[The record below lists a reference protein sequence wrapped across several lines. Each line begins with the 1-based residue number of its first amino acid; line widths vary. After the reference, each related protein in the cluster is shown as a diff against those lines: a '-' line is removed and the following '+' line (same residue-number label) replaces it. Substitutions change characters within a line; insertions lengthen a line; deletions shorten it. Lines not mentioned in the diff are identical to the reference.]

1 MNYVFFADCPY
12 YMDHTA
18 SNSLFQ
24 TKFQSN
30 IMLFMISVGG
40 AKTGLFD
47 VGVKIVHGNKESQS
61 IIVMRQILETILLLA
76 IELR

>member
-1 MNYVFFADCPY
+1 
-12 YMDHTA
+12 MDHTA

-30 IMLFMISVGG
+30 IMLAMISVGG

-47 VGVKIVHGNKESQS
+47 VGVKIVYGNKAST
-61 IIVMRQILETILLLA
+61 IIVLRQILDTILLLA